1 MPNGEPFTYYKD
13 QSRDDIP
20 DLKSILEEKLTLEL
34 LEKAFT
40 HNVPVYDSGTDK
52 MIDTKKLILPI
63 GSGGKNISLE
73 SFLVEEGL
81 FSDDKVFS
89 PNLYLETAGDGLYYL
104 LNGNPNTGEALY
116 YIDEDGDEVI
126 FNLNNILADL
136 LDE

>member
-1 MPNGEPFTYYKD
+1 
-13 QSRDDIP
+13 
-20 DLKSILEEKLTLEL
+20 
-34 LEKAFT
+34 
-40 HNVPVYDSGTDK
+40 

-63 GSGGKNISLE
+63 GSGGKNINLE